1 MTEYTKSVL
10 EKVLGDGVKIVLTSG
25 RPLLGISAI
34 SEYLGLDRFG
44 GYILAYNGGQII
56 DCATKQ
62 ILFEKLVSSEYA
74 KKICEVARTWMN
86 SLHGMCQNT

>member
-1 MTEYTKSVL
+1 M
-10 EKVLGDGVKIVLTSG
+10 
-25 RPLLGISAI
+25 
-34 SEYLGLDRFG
+34 
-44 GYILAYNGGQII
+44 AYNGGQII

-74 KKICEVARTWMN
+74 KKICEVARNWMN